1 MLYFNVNLSSQRCRI
16 TFLLLETFCS
26 IEALGEALSSWGKDD
41 GAIVVISHDQEFCK
55 MIPFTHVGTVDGGKL
70 VLEER
75 ETRES
80 DWELFD
86 APAGTIGTLGGQQ
99 SSNNGATKAGAAAV
113 VTAVPK
119 KELDPKL
126 RKQAYNAPKRIQ
138 KIEQLMKQAEKAI
151 GDLDAEMLALGSDVK
166 TLGELSKKKVAEEKK
181 VADLMK
187 EWEELEEL
195 LAMVAA

>member
-1 MLYFNVNLSSQRCRI
+1 L
-16 TFLLLETFCS
+16 FCS
-26 IEALGEALSSWGKDD
+26 IEALGEALSSWGKED

-80 DWELFD
+80 DWDLFE
-86 APAGTIGTLGGQQ
+86 APAGTIGTLGGKQE
-99 SSNNGATKAGAAAV
+99 SNGATKGATVV
-113 VTAVPK
+113 VTAPPK

-138 KIEQLMKQAEKAI
+138 KIEQLVKQAEKVI
-151 GDLDAEMLALGSDVK
+151 EDLDAEMFALGSDVK

-181 VADLMK
+181 VTDLMK

-195 LAMVAA
+195 LAMVA